1 MSWWVM
7 PTTADIGFRA
17 FSDSAEGILR
27 ESALALQGIQL
38 SERGLEYLDG
48 HIRHVA
54 EWSIPIGSADIERTV
69 FRWLEEVL
77 YNSYVEDKW
86 LVEAEFSLEEDY
98 LRAQVLWVET
108 RDVELEIEVKAITLH
123 DLVVKEVASGEVVKG
138 VDGVP
143 SFEGPGWMAQV
154 VLDI

>member
-1 MSWWVM
+1 M
-7 PTTADIGFRA
+7 
-17 FSDSAEGILR
+17 
-27 ESALALQGIQL
+27 
-38 SERGLEYLDG
+38 
-48 HIRHVA
+48 
-54 EWSIPIGSADIERTV
+54 
-69 FRWLEEVL
+69 
-77 YNSYVEDKW
+77 
-86 LVEAEFSLEEDY
+86 
-98 LRAQVLWVET
+98 WVET